1 MFESLRTRK
10 VNSIIQSES
19 QGLSLGTTGISTGV
33 WRPKN
38 LEFQCPRGGEVY
50 ITAQIKR
57 ENLPSFQL
65 FVLIRALNRLDYP
78 ATLGRV
84 DLLYPGYDL
93 NAIISWKNSV
103 LVHSGCYKT
112 ITTKWAA
119 YKQQIFI
126 PHSARGW
133 RVQDHG
139 TSVFHVWLV
148 IHCWKQRKLSF
159 HGVLTW

>member
-1 MFESLRTRK
+1 MPKRRRSVYHSSSKERESTFLPT
-10 VNSIIQSES
+10 
-19 QGLSLGTTGISTGV
+19 
-33 WRPKN
+33 
-38 LEFQCPRGGEVY
+38 FCP
-50 ITAQIKR
+50 
-57 ENLPSFQL
+57 
-65 FVLIRALNRLDYP
+65 IRALNRLDYP

-159 HGVLTW
+159 HCVLT